1 MEICKA
7 FVNRIDTI
15 ADLSKTITTVTH
27 SVVKSSK
34 PDQNPDSWTTLALE
48 YLDQGVTVF
57 DQNLKLVAWNSR
69 VKELLGLPEKLIR
82 HHTSIEDIFRYNAER
97 EEYGEGEIEALVKE
111 RLALARTFQSH
122 RLERARPDG
131 TIIEVRGNPLP
142 DGRGFVTTYTDITER
157 KLTEQQL
164 ELRVERRTRAL
175 REESDAHRKTAQAL
189 HQNEIWIREITDA
202 VPVLIAYVD
211 SGLKYQFA
219 NRKHLEWFGLNPHK
233 LIDSNIFD
241 QVEKHNLSQFR
252 RDTDAVLNGHLVN
265 SEYELTG
272 PAKKRLTVAIT
283 FVPHHDAQGRVKG
296 FFFLGQDMSEYK
308 LTQLQLA
315 ESHKMQALGQMTGGI
330 AHDFNNLLTIILGNL
345 SLLETPQVE
354 PDEIIEIGQACRR
367 AARRGSELIQRLLS
381 FSRRQAL
388 NPGPTHINT
397 LVRDITALLQRTLGE
412 NIQIITELAA
422 DIPIVLV
429 DANQLETS
437 LLNLV
442 LNARDAMPGGGKLSI
457 STRCEP
463 TAADSS
469 RENLILCVS
478 DQGSGMSPEVIKR
491 AYEPFYSTKPKGS
504 GTGLG
509 LSMVYG
515 FVTQSGG
522 DIEIHSRPGHGTKV
536 VITLPANTQD
546 ATTPLQ
552 SPLPET
558 PQNVSAH
565 ILLVEDDADVRA
577 YLTRALKRLGYT
589 LSVAVNGDQALE
601 MLQQNTHYDLVLT
614 DIVMPGKTNG
624 IALAAIVGQT
634 YPETCVLCMTGYSDQ
649 LEQDFDQD
657 MLIRKPFGTS
667 DLAMRIQQ
675 RLRPA

>member
-1 MEICKA
+1 MNI
-7 FVNRIDTI
+7 
-15 ADLSKTITTVTH
+15 
-27 SVVKSSK
+27 SK
-34 PDQNPDSWTTLALE
+34 PEQNPDSWTTLALE

-69 VKELLGLPEKLIR
+69 VKDLLGLPEMLIQQ
-82 HHTSIEDIFRYNAER
+82 HTSIEDIFRYNAER

-111 RLALARTFQSH
+111 RLALARTFQPH

-164 ELRVERRTRAL
+164 ELRVQRRTRAL
-175 REESDAHRKTAQAL
+175 REESEAHRKTAQAL

-211 SGLKYQFA
+211 ASLKYQFA
-219 NRKHLEWFGLNPHK
+219 NQKHLEWFGLNPHK

-241 QVEKHNLSQFR
+241 QVEKHNLPQFR
-252 RDTDAVLNGHLVN
+252 RDINAVLDGQLANT
-265 SEYELTG
+265 EYELSG
-272 PAKKRLTVAIT
+272 PGKKPLTVAIT
-283 FVPHHDAQGRVKG
+283 FVPHHDEQGRVKG
-296 FFFLGQDMSEYK
+296 FFFLGQDMSDYK
-308 LTQLQLA
+308 LAQLQLA

-354 PDEIIEIGQACRR
+354 ADEIVEIGQACRR
-367 AARRGSELIQRLLS
+367 AARRGSDLIQRLLS

-388 NPGPTHINT
+388 NPTPTHLNT
-397 LVRDITALLQRTLGE
+397 LVRDITVLLQRTLGE
-412 NIQIITELAA
+412 NIEIVTELEP

-437 LLNLV
+437 LLNLA
-442 LNARDAMPGGGKLSI
+442 LNARDAMPEGGRLTIRTQCMPGHGHEKSE
-457 STRCEP
+457 T
-463 TAADSS
+463 
-469 RENLILCVS
+469 LILSVS
-478 DQGSGMSPEVIKR
+478 DQGCGMSQDTIHR
-491 AYEPFYSTKPKGS
+491 AYEPFFSTKPKGS

-522 DIEIHSRPGHGTKV
+522 NIDIHSSPGNGTSV
-536 VITLPANTQD
+536 IITLPADSQSIE
-546 ATTPLQ
+546 ALPL
-552 SPLPET
+552 STLPET
-558 PQNVSAH
+558 EPGVTAH

-577 YLTRALKRLGYT
+577 YLTRALKRLGYS
-589 LSVAVNGDQALE
+589 LGVANNGDRALE
-601 MLQQNTHYDLVLT
+601 MLQQNEHYDLVLT
-614 DIVMPGKTNG
+614 DIVMPGKVNG
-624 IALAAIVGQT
+624 IALADFIGIN
-634 YPETCVLCMTGYSDQ
+634 YPETRVLCMTGYSEQ
-649 LEQDFDQD
+649 LSEDFDQEL
-657 MLIRKPFGTS
+657 LIRKPFGTA
-667 DLAMRIQQ
+667 DLAARIQQ
-675 RLRPA
+675 GLRSR